1 MNPTAR
7 YVGVL
12 IGPAVG
18 GVLLLWLGP
27 AHGILL
33 NTLFYLPLVLWLVKA
48 PYGPKFRAGGSAPP
62 RAVRG
67 LADIVQTA
75 RDIAAHP
82 VIIAMTLLAGAS
94 SFLSAMPI
102 TRKCRA
108 SRRTSVTATRACRTA
123 CCWPPT
129 PRERWLPA
137 SRSRAGRCCRRR
149 RALRSILAMLW
160 CVALTGF
167 ALAKSYPLA
176 LMLLFTADFFE
187 LSFNAM
193 AQTLVQVNA
202 PVDICGRVIGLFNMA
217 SLGLRAFSGV
227 SVGLLGSFIGVH
239 WSLGLSAFVIL
250 AIASCLLAL
259 P

>member
-1 MNPTAR
+1 LNATAR

-94 SFLSAMPI
+94 SFFVGNAYSAQMPGFAQDLGHGDPGMSYSMLLAADAAGALVAGI
-102 TRKCRA
+102 ALEGRA
-108 SRRTSVTATRACRTA
+108 LLPPKARTA
-123 CCWPPT
+123 I
-129 PRERWLPA
+129 
-137 SRSRAGRCCRRR
+137 
-149 RALRSILAMLW
+149 ILAMLW

-176 LMLLFTADFFE
+176 LMLLFTGFFE

-202 PVDICGRVIGLFNMA
+202 PVDIRGRVIGLFNMA

-239 WSLGLSAFVIL
+239 WSLGLSAFVML